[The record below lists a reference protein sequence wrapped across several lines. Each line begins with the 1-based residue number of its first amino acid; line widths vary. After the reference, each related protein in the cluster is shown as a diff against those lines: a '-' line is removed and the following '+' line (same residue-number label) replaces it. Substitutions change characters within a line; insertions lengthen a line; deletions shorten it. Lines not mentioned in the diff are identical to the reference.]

1 MHPDIIFAFNV
12 FGTKEIIV
20 YIIVIVAIVAVA
32 LYMRRGAMSRVV
44 ARYCRSSRA
53 TTAPRPC

>member
-1 MHPDIIFAFNV
+1 MNPEIVFAFHV

-32 LYMRRGAMSRVV
+32 LYMRRGAVSR
-44 ARYCRSSRA
+44 
-53 TTAPRPC
+53 